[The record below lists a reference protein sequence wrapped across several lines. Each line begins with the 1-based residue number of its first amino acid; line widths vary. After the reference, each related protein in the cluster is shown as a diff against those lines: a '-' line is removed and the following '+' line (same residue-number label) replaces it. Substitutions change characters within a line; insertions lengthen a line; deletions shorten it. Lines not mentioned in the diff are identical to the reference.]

1 MAAASGLP
9 EGILCPVRRGD
20 VTEVLRV
27 RVRPAGE
34 RVQLFEVTDGA
45 EQLVPIETVHPAM
58 VIAWAVLGDGS
69 DGANELAVAY
79 ALDVSRVD
87 LARRLFAALKPELP
101 SGIRRFLT
109 SKLATTVPAVDEG
122 RVDDYFDRAV
132 ASASVIVT
140 ATRALEG
147 GDWTVATEGFKSL
160 LDRSEHEGYLFP
172 DRVLWVERRDR
183 SRELL
188 WVTGRFFHT
197 EVRATEPLRSSS
209 VTLTYSLQNR
219 EELDDF
225 RFRPGS
231 LTFRPGRIISRRKE
245 REVLDTVA
253 IFSSPFTVEGEWSPS
268 SATGGGATGRLVVSF
283 GDLSFGI
290 GGRGAPLS
298 VFRRGTVGE
307 QEFLLRPSDSEG
319 GPFAITVVDDR
330 VTARLPDGVAIE
342 TELGM
347 ATPRYGRISF
357 TLEARASLT
366 RVKITGPV
374 YHAWTEQRIDLLE
387 ASEIPRQ

>member
-1 MAAASGLP
+1 M
-9 EGILCPVRRGD
+9 
-20 VTEVLRV
+20 
-27 RVRPAGE
+27 
-34 RVQLFEVTDGA
+34 
-45 EQLVPIETVHPAM
+45 
-58 VIAWAVLGDGS
+58 
-69 DGANELAVAY
+69 
-79 ALDVSRVD
+79 
-87 LARRLFAALKPELP
+87 
-101 SGIRRFLT
+101 
-109 SKLATTVPAVDEG
+109 TVPTIDEG

-160 LDRSEHEGYLFP
+160 LERSEQERYLFP
-172 DRVLWVERRDR
+172 GRRLWVERRDR

-209 VTLTYSLQNR
+209 VTLTYPLQNR
-219 EELDDF
+219 VELDDF

-231 LTFRPGRIISRRKE
+231 FTFRPGRITSRRKE

-268 SATGGGATGRLVVSF
+268 PASGGGETGRLVVSF

-290 GGRGAPLS
+290 GGRGTPLS

-307 QEFLLRPSDSEG
+307 EEFLLRPSDSEG

-330 VTARLPDGVAIE
+330 VKARLPGGVAIE
-342 TELGM
+342 TELGV
-347 ATPRYGRISF
+347 ATPRYGRVSF
-357 TLEARASLT
+357 ELEARASLT
-366 RVKITGPV
+366 RVKITGRV

-387 ASEIPRQ
+387 AHENPRG